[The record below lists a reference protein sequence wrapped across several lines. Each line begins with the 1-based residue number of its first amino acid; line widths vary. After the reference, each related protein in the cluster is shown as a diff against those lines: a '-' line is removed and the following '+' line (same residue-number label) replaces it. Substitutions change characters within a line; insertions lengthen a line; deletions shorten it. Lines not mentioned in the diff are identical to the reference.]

1 MSESAIHDLGYKR
14 YDGVRLDAS
23 RRWRVIMRHQ
33 ISSAMKG
40 FWLYKAWLGAAL
52 IIVVVAAAF
61 IFIATD
67 RQWHIGKAVTERLA
81 DVALPL
87 SFDWFTRI
95 AFILSLRIGAS
106 VIAGDMQSGAFVF
119 YFARS
124 TRPADYLIGKVAG
137 YGFLVGIILVG
148 GPFLVAA
155 MRIGLSGYEDGS
167 HLVGQLWLLLE
178 TIAAGTLATLVYT
191 VVPLGFSALIANR
204 RYALGVWA
212 AWYLI
217 AGAVATAIGMVTHWP
232 LAALDIATSVR
243 VIAGNMPDIP
253 HSPMMNPNVLG
264 LSTTACLVS
273 LIAQVGISIAIILVQ
288 LNYAQRSGVGG
299 AT

>member
-14 YDGVRLDAS
+14 YAGERQEAS
-23 RRWRVIMRHQ
+23 QRWRVIMRHQ
-33 ISSAMKG
+33 ISSAWKG
-40 FWLYKAWLGAAL
+40 FWLYKVWLILA
-52 IIVVVAAAF
+52 IMVVVVAAAF

-67 RQWHIGKAVTERLA
+67 KQWHLGRGVTERLA
-81 DVALPL
+81 DLALPL
-87 SFDWFTRI
+87 AFDWFGKI

-124 TRPADYLIGKVAG
+124 TRPIDYMIGKIAG
-137 YGFLVGIILVG
+137 YGILVGIILVG

-155 MRIGLSGYEDGS
+155 MRVGLAGYEDTS
-167 HLVGQLWLLLE
+167 HLIGQLWLLLE
-178 TIAAGTLATLVYT
+178 TIAVGALATLVYT
-191 VVPLGFSALIANR
+191 VIPLGFSAMIANK

-217 AGAVATAIGMVTHWP
+217 AGPIAMGIGMITKWP
-232 LAALDIATSVR
+232 LGALDIATSVK
-243 VIAGNMPDIP
+243 VITGNMPDIP
-253 HSPMMNPNVLG
+253 HGPMMSMNSLG

-273 LIAQVGISIAIILVQ
+273 LFAQVALMIIIMMTQ

>member
-14 YDGVRLDAS
+14 YVGARQDAS

-33 ISSAMKG
+33 ISSSMKG
-40 FWLYKAWLGAAL
+40 FWLYKAWLGLA
-52 IIVVVAAAF
+52 IMVVVVAAAF

-67 RQWHIGKAVTERLA
+67 KQWHLGRGVTERLA
-81 DVALPL
+81 DMALPL
-87 SFDWFTRI
+87 SFDWFGKI

-106 VIAGDMQSGAFVF
+106 IIAGDMQSGAFVF

-124 TRPADYLIGKVAG
+124 TRPVDYLFGKLAG
-137 YGFLVGIILVG
+137 YGILVGIIMVG

-155 MRIGLSGYEDGS
+155 MRVGLGGYEDSS
-167 HLVGQLWLLLE
+167 HLVSQLWLLLE
-178 TIAAGTLATLVYT
+178 TIAAGALATVVYT
-191 VVPLGFSALIANR
+191 AIPLGFSALIANR

-217 AGAVATAIGMVTHWP
+217 AGSVAMGIGIVTHWP
-232 LAALDIATSVR
+232 LGALDIATSIK
-243 VIAGNMPDIP
+243 VITGNMPDIP
-253 HSPMMNPNVLG
+253 HSPMMSMNMLG

-273 LIAQVGISIAIILVQ
+273 LVTQVGIAIAIIIVQ

>member
-14 YDGVRLDAS
+14 YAGVREDAS

-33 ISSAMKG
+33 VASAMKG
-40 FWLYKAWLGAAL
+40 FWLYKAWLTAA
-52 IIVVVAAAF
+52 IIVVVVAAAF
-61 IFIATD
+61 IFVATD
-67 RQWHIGKAVTERLA
+67 TQWHLGRGVTERLA
-81 DVALPL
+81 DLALPL
-87 SFDWFTRI
+87 SFDWFGKI

-106 VIAGDMQSGAFVF
+106 IIAGDMQSGAFVF

-124 TRPADYLIGKVAG
+124 TRPVDYLFGKLAG
-137 YGFLVGIILVG
+137 YGILVGIIMVG

-155 MRIGLSGYEDGS
+155 MRVGLGGYEDRA
-167 HLVGQLWLLLE
+167 HLVSQLWLLLE
-178 TIAAGTLATLVYT
+178 TVAAGSLATVVYT
-191 VVPLGFSALIANR
+191 AIPLGFSALIANR
-204 RYALGVWA
+204 RYSLGVWA

-217 AGAVATAIGMVTHWP
+217 AGSVAMGIGMVTHWP
-232 LAALDIATSVR
+232 LGALDIATSIK
-243 VIAGNMPDIP
+243 VITGAMPDIP
-253 HSPMMNPNVLG
+253 HDPMMNLSSLG

-273 LIAQVGISIAIILVQ
+273 LIAQVAIAISITLVQ

>member
-14 YDGVRLDAS
+14 YVGARQDAS
-23 RRWRVIMRHQ
+23 QRWRVIMRHQ
-33 ISSAMKG
+33 ISTAWKG
-40 FWLYKAWLGAAL
+40 FWLYKVWLILA
-52 IIVVVAAAF
+52 IMVVVVAAAF

-67 RQWHIGKAVTERLA
+67 KQWHLGRGVTERLA
-81 DVALPL
+81 DLALPL
-87 SFDWFTRI
+87 AFDWFGKI

-124 TRPADYLIGKVAG
+124 TRPIDYMIGKIAG
-137 YGFLVGIILVG
+137 YGILVGIIMVG

-155 MRIGLSGYEDGS
+155 MRVGLAGYEDTS

-178 TIAAGTLATLVYT
+178 TITVGALATLVYT
-191 VVPLGFSALIANR
+191 VIPLGFSALIANK

-217 AGAVATAIGMVTHWP
+217 AGPIATGIGMITKWP
-232 LAALDIATSVR
+232 LGALDIATSVK
-243 VIAGNMPDIP
+243 VITGNMPDIP
-253 HSPMMNPNVLG
+253 HGPMMSMNALG
-264 LSTTACLVS
+264 LSTAACLVS
-273 LIAQVGISIAIILVQ
+273 LLAQVGLMITIMMVQ